1 MVQEI
6 FVIMTTF
13 KSKQE
18 LENFTA
24 ELVALLYKWG
34 LKKQDWLLGKYIFL
48 YYAGLFKPQEVTRE
62 ATIYVNK
69 KKLPWPVG
77 RSGRTIVPPP
87 GTKYFK
93 AFDALQQ
100 KFRIFIIISMSDDA
114 IITYE
119 KLYEVLRLEK
129 YKKELQKIDSDFF
142 PKVIKYLEEKK
153 AILQAQESKDS
164 VFASQSVAKT
174 KRQLE
179 NTKMILKELYER
191 REGKIIQMALFNSR
205 TNVDLQETDSLLG
218 EEVNFYNSLVDLFK
232 AIQR

>member
-1 MVQEI
+1 
-6 FVIMTTF
+6 
-13 KSKQE
+13 
-18 LENFTA
+18 
-24 ELVALLYKWG
+24 
-34 LKKQDWLLGKYIFL
+34 
-48 YYAGLFKPQEVTRE
+48 
-62 ATIYVNK
+62 
-69 KKLPWPVG
+69 
-77 RSGRTIVPPP
+77 
-87 GTKYFK
+87 
-93 AFDALQQ
+93 
-100 KFRIFIIISMSDDA
+100 MSDDA

-218 EEVNFYNSLVDLFK
+218 EEVNF
-232 AIQR
+232 

>member
-1 MVQEI
+1 
-6 FVIMTTF
+6 
-13 KSKQE
+13 
-18 LENFTA
+18 
-24 ELVALLYKWG
+24 
-34 LKKQDWLLGKYIFL
+34 
-48 YYAGLFKPQEVTRE
+48 
-62 ATIYVNK
+62 
-69 KKLPWPVG
+69 
-77 RSGRTIVPPP
+77 
-87 GTKYFK
+87 
-93 AFDALQQ
+93 
-100 KFRIFIIISMSDDA
+100 MSDDA

-218 EEVNFYNSLVDLFK
+218 EEVNFYNSLVDLFNIYREGILNSLLSAK
-232 AIQR
+232 IPQLKEFKFLHPVPQFIGDDMQIYGPFEPEDIANLPVKVSELLIKNNRAEEI